1 MVLGQILRPFTGR
14 DDVETGSAGP
24 VDDLCDQC
32 RLIAIG
38 EGVDATCGFNF
49 AG

>member
-14 DDVETGSAGP
+14 DDVETGSAG
-24 VDDLCDQC
+24 QST
-32 RLIAIG
+32 ISAI
-38 EGVDATCGFNF
+38 N